1 MKGEKQQRRE
11 GRLSGQKDTELLYL
25 EEAACVEGR
34 IHQANLLF
42 IILGCWALGQGS
54 YFRQRS

>member
-25 EEAACVEGR
+25 EEAACVEGS
-34 IHQANLLF
+34 IHQPIYCLLPWVA
-42 IILGCWALGQGS
+42 GP
-54 YFRQRS
+54 